1 MAYMAIQTKF
11 LAPTD
16 YRGDRIKATGMDTFN
31 TDERKRTVTVPYD
44 YGATM
49 EQMHR
54 KAAELLL
61 PQIVSEP
68 ERICSR
74 VPMRQLL
81 GAPFPVRSRS
91 GVAVIR
97 RPCGAFV
104 P

>member
-16 YRGDRIKATGMDTFN
+16 YRGDRIKATGMDTFH
-31 TDERKRTVTVPYD
+31 TDERKRSITVPYD

-61 PQIVSEP
+61 PQIVTEP
-68 ERICSR
+68 KEVRLVAGAWERGYI
-74 VPMRQLL
+74 
-81 GAPFPVRSRS
+81 
-91 GVAVIR
+91 
-97 RPCGAFV
+97 FV
-104 P
+104 PVLAKGEL

>member
-11 LAPTD
+11 LGPTN
-16 YRGDRIKATGMDTFN
+16 YRGDRIKATGMDTFHS
-31 TDERKRTVTVPYD
+31 DERKRTVTVPYD

-68 ERICSR
+68 DRVRLVAGAWERGYI
-74 VPMRQLL
+74 
-81 GAPFPVRSRS
+81 
-91 GVAVIR
+91 
-97 RPCGAFV
+97 FV
-104 P
+104 PVLKS

>member
-16 YRGDRIKATGMDTFN
+16 YRGDHIKATGMDTFHS
-31 TDERKRTVTVPYD
+31 DERKRSITVPYG

-68 ERICSR
+68 ERVR
-74 VPMRQLL
+74 LVA
-81 GAPFPVRSRS
+81 GAWER
-91 GVAVIR
+91 GYI
-97 RPCGAFV
+97 FV
-104 P
+104 PVLKD

>member
-11 LAPTD
+11 LGPTN
-16 YRGDRIKATGMDTFN
+16 YRGDRIKATGMDTFHS
-31 TDERKRTVTVPYD
+31 DERKRTVTVPYD

-68 ERICSR
+68 ERVR
-74 VPMRQLL
+74 LVA
-81 GAPFPVRSRS
+81 GAWER
-91 GVAVIR
+91 GYI
-97 RPCGAFV
+97 FV
-104 P
+104 PVLAKGEL

>member
-11 LAPTD
+11 LAPTN
-16 YRGDRIKATGMDTFN
+16 YRGDRIKATGMDTFHS
-31 TDERKRTVTVPYD
+31 DERKRSITVPYD

-68 ERICSR
+68 ERVR
-74 VPMRQLL
+74 LVA
-81 GAPFPVRSRS
+81 GAWER
-91 GVAVIR
+91 GYI
-97 RPCGAFV
+97 FV
-104 P
+104 PVLAKGEL

>member
-61 PQIVSEP
+61 PQIVNEP
-68 ERICSR
+68 ER
-74 VPMRQLL
+74 VHLVA
-81 GAPFPVRSRS
+81 GAWER
-91 GVAVIR
+91 GYI
-97 RPCGAFV
+97 FV
-104 P
+104 PVLK